1 MELALIRLVHR
12 RTCIY
17 WIAACFTSTGLRVG
31 VTSENKTIDQAS
43 GVKTDH
49 LKGKK
54 KQPPPTCCFKPMN
67 GDLRLAGLTVL
78 LSVYSTDGLCFL
90 N

>member
-17 WIAACFTSTGLRVG
+17 WIAACFTSTWLRVG
-31 VTSENKTIDQAS
+31 VISESKTMDEAS

-54 KQPPPTCCFKPMN
+54 KQPTPTCCFKPMN

-78 LSVYSTDGLCFL
+78 LSVYSTD
-90 N
+90 